1 VKEHEK
7 LQAAIFSPPIPLPPS
22 ATTTEIA
29 QNYETIKDIIEL
41 LKEENSALDTA
52 VNELFKHNTFI
63 KSKSVENEQKLL
75 RLLSSV

>member
-7 LQAAIFSPPIPLPPS
+7 LQAAIVSPPIPLPPS